1 MVQLLQGQ
9 TVGIDL
15 GTTYSALAQ
24 LNPDGLP
31 VSIPNADGATTTP
44 SVVLLGDSG
53 HVVVGPS
60 PERISVEKPENI
72 IEAIKRQMGSKTWF
86 KEYQGKK
93 LTPEFISG
101 LILKK
106 LKQDAERTIGPIANA
121 VVTVPYYFNDLRR
134 KATQDAGK
142 IAGLNVIDII
152 NEPTAATLAY
162 AWMKGE
168 LGRVGALAHEKTIM
182 VYDLGGGTFDV
193 TVVRYSPT
201 HFRVL
206 ATDGDVMLGGID
218 WTNRIVEHVAEQF
231 RRKYG
236 SDPLADPETRLM
248 FTQECEQAKRA
259 LSAKAQ
265 VPVNLYFQGKSLT
278 VAVTR
283 GDFQRMT
290 ADLLQRTR
298 DTTELVLQQSGV
310 DVGQLDE
317 VVLVGGS
324 THMPAVYDMLKE
336 VSGRSPS
343 RELNPDEAVAQG
355 ACIHAAILE
364 ARETGGGSRL
374 AQAVIKRLRAVS
386 ATDVNSHSLGVEITD
401 MVDRS
406 KKSNHIM
413 IPRNT
418 PIPYSIS
425 QRFTTNVPNQQRIR
439 VRVLQGEVA
448 DVSACTVI
456 GDFQISNLPPGLP
469 AGSPVEVS
477 YKYDANGRILAEARE
492 LTGNRQAHLEIVR
505 DGGLS
510 DSGLEAFEQLA
521 REYAVE

>member
-1 MVQLLQGQ
+1 MKLLEGN
-9 TVGIDL
+9 TIGIDL
-15 GTTYSALAQ
+15 GTTYSSLAQ
-24 LNPDGLP
+24 LDPEGKP
-31 VSIPNADGATTTP
+31 VSVPNSDGKTTTP
-44 SVVLLGDSG
+44 SIVLLGESG
-53 HVVVGPS
+53 HVIVGPS
-60 PERISVEKPENI
+60 PERVSVEPPENVV
-72 IEAIKRQMGSKTWF
+72 EAIKRQMGSKNWF

-93 LTPEFISG
+93 LTPEFISA

-106 LKQDAERTIGPIANA
+106 LKQDSEQVIGPIANA
-121 VVTVPYYFNDLRR
+121 VITVPYYFNDLRR
-134 KATQDAGK
+134 KATQDAGR
-142 IAGLNVIDII
+142 IAGFNVIDII

-162 AWMKGE
+162 AWMRGE
-168 LGRVGALAHEKTIM
+168 LGRPDLGKQEKTIM

-193 TVVRYSPT
+193 TVVRYTPT

-236 SDPLADPETRLM
+236 SDPLADPETRM
-248 FTQECEQAKRA
+248 VFTQECEQAKRT
-259 LSAKAQ
+259 LSEKAQ
-265 VPVNLYFQGKSLT
+265 VPVNLYFQGKQLT

-310 DVGQLDE
+310 EIGQLDE

-324 THMPAVYDMLKE
+324 THMPAVFDMLKE
-336 VSGRSPS
+336 VSGRNPS

-355 ACIHAAILE
+355 AALHAAILE
-364 ARETGGGSRL
+364 ARETGGASRM
-374 AQAVIKRLRAVS
+374 AQAVIKRLRSVT

-401 MVDRS
+401 ARDRH
-406 KKSNHIM
+406 KTNHIM

-418 PIPYSIS
+418 PIPYMIS
-425 QRFTTNVPNQQRIR
+425 QKFTTTAQNQQRIR
-439 VRVLQGEVA
+439 VRVVQGEVP
-448 DVSACTVI
+448 DISACAVI
-456 GDFQISNLPPGLP
+456 GDFTITDLPANLP
-469 AGSPVEVS
+469 AGAPVDVTYS
-477 YKYDANGRILAEARE
+477 YEANGRIKVSARE
-492 LTGNRQAHLEIVR
+492 LTGGRQASTEIVR
-505 DGGLS
+505 DSGLT

-521 REYAVE
+521 REYQVE

>member
-1 MVQLLQGQ
+1 MKLLEGQ
-9 TVGIDL
+9 TIGIDL

-24 LNPDGLP
+24 LDVEGRPISVPNSDGK
-31 VSIPNADGATTTP
+31 TTTP
-44 SVVLLGDSG
+44 SVVILGEQG
-53 HVVVGPS
+53 HVIVGPS
-60 PERISVEKPENI
+60 PERVSVEPPDNI
-72 IEAIKRQMGSKTWF
+72 VEAIKRQMGNKNWS

-93 LTPEFISG
+93 LTPEFISA

-106 LKQDAERTIGPIANA
+106 LKQDCERTIGPIANA
-121 VVTVPYYFNDLRR
+121 VITVPYYFNDLRR

-162 AWMKGE
+162 AWMRGE
-168 LGRVGALAHEKTIM
+168 LGRSERREEEKTIM

-193 TVVRYSPT
+193 TVVTYTPT

-236 SDPLADPETRLM
+236 SDPLADPETRLV
-248 FTQECEQAKRA
+248 FTQECETAKRT

-265 VPVNLYFQGKSLT
+265 VPVNLYFQGKTLT

-310 DVGQLDE
+310 EVGQLDE

-324 THMPAVYDMLKE
+324 THMPAVYDMLKQ
-336 VSGRSPS
+336 VTGRNPS
-343 RELNPDEAVAQG
+343 RELNPDEAVA
-355 ACIHAAILE
+355 
-364 ARETGGGSRL
+364 
-374 AQAVIKRLRAVS
+374 
-386 ATDVNSHSLGVEITD
+386 
-401 MVDRS
+401 
-406 KKSNHIM
+406 
-413 IPRNT
+413 
-418 PIPYSIS
+418 
-425 QRFTTNVPNQQRIR
+425 
-439 VRVLQGEVA
+439 
-448 DVSACTVI
+448 
-456 GDFQISNLPPGLP
+456 
-469 AGSPVEVS
+469 
-477 YKYDANGRILAEARE
+477 
-492 LTGNRQAHLEIVR
+492 
-505 DGGLS
+505 
-510 DSGLEAFEQLA
+510 
-521 REYAVE
+521 

>member
-1 MVQLLQGQ
+1 MKLLEGH

-24 LNPDGLP
+24 LDSEGRPI
-31 VSIPNADGATTTP
+31 SIPNADGNTTTP
-44 SVVLLGDSG
+44 SIVLLGESG
-53 HVVVGPS
+53 HVIVGPS
-60 PERISVEKPENI
+60 PERVSVEPPENI
-72 IEAIKRQMGSKTWF
+72 VEAIKRQMGSKTWF

-93 LTPEFISG
+93 LTPEFISA

-106 LKQDAERTIGPIANA
+106 LKQDCERSIGPIANA
-121 VVTVPYYFNDLRR
+121 VITVPYYFNDLRR
-134 KATQDAGK
+134 KATQDAGR

-162 AWMKGE
+162 AWMRGE
-168 LGRVGALAHEKTIM
+168 LGRTERREDEKTIM

-193 TVVRYSPT
+193 TVVNYTPT

-236 SDPLADPETRLM
+236 SDPLADPETRLV
-248 FTQECEQAKRA
+248 FTQECEQAKRG
-259 LSAKAQ
+259 LSSKAQ
-265 VPVNLYFQGKSLT
+265 IPVSLYFEGKTLT

-283 GDFQRMT
+283 GDFERMT
-290 ADLLQRTR
+290 GDLLQRTR

-310 DVGQLDE
+310 EIGRLDE

-324 THMPAVYDMLKE
+324 THMPAVFDMLRE
-336 VSGRSPS
+336 VSGRTPS

-355 ACIHAAILE
+355 AAIHAAILE
-364 ARETGGGSRL
+364 ARETGGSSRM
-374 AQAVIKRLRAVS
+374 AQAVIKRLRSVS

-401 MVDRS
+401 TRDRRL
-406 KKSNHIM
+406 KRNHIM

-418 PIPYSIS
+418 AIPYTIS
-425 QRFTTNVPNQQRIR
+425 QRFTTNVANQQRIR
-439 VRVLQGEVA
+439 VRLLQGEVP
-448 DVSACTVI
+448 DVSACAVI
-456 GDFQISNLPPGLP
+456 GDFTITDLPPNLP
-469 AGSPVEVS
+469 AGSPVELTYS
-477 YKYDANGRILAEARE
+477 YEANGRIKAEAKE
-492 LTGNRQAHLEIVR
+492 LTGGRQAATEIVR

-510 DSGLEAFEQLA
+510 DTGLDAFEQLA
-521 REYAVE
+521 RDYKVE

>member
-1 MVQLLQGQ
+1 MKLLEGQ
-9 TVGIDL
+9 TIGIDL

-24 LNPDGLP
+24 LDNEGRPI
-31 VSIPNADGATTTP
+31 SIANADGKTTTP
-44 SVVLLGDSG
+44 SVVLLGESG
-53 HVVVGPS
+53 HVIVGPS
-60 PERISVEKPENI
+60 PERISVENPDNVV
-72 IEAIKRQMGSKTWF
+72 EAIKRQMGSKTWH
-86 KEYQGKK
+86 KVYQGKK
-93 LTPEFISG
+93 LTPEFISA

-106 LKQDAERTIGPIANA
+106 LKQDAEQHIGAIANA
-121 VVTVPYYFNDLRR
+121 VITVPYYFNDLRR
-134 KATQDAGK
+134 KATQDSGR

-162 AWMKGE
+162 AWMRGE
-168 LGRVGALAHEKTIM
+168 LGRTDLARIEKTIM

-193 TVVRYSPT
+193 TVVRYTPT

-236 SDPLADPETRLM
+236 SDPLADPETRM
-248 FTQECEQAKRA
+248 VFTQECEAAKRE

-265 VPVNLYFQGKSLT
+265 VPVNLYFQGKTLT

-283 GDFQRMT
+283 GDFERMT

-310 DVGQLDE
+310 EIGALDE

-324 THMPAVYDMLKE
+324 THMPAVYDMLKG
-336 VSGRSPS
+336 VTGRPPS

-355 ACIHAAILE
+355 AAIHAAILE
-364 ARETGGGSRL
+364 ARETGGSSRM
-374 AQAVIKRLRAVS
+374 AQAVIKRLRAVT

-401 MVDRS
+401 VQDRRL
-406 KKSNHIM
+406 KSNHIM

-418 PIPYSIS
+418 PIPYTIS
-425 QRFTTNVPNQQRIR
+425 QRFMTNVPNQQRIR
-439 VRVLQGEVA
+439 VRLLQGEVP
-448 DVSACTVI
+448 DITACTVI
-456 GDFQISNLPPGLP
+456 GDFQITNLPPNLP
-469 AGSPVEVS
+469 QGSPVELTYS
-477 YKYDANGRILAEARE
+477 YDSNGRIRAEARE
-492 LTGNRQAHLEIVR
+492 LTGNRQASAEIVR
-505 DGGLS
+505 DGGVS
-510 DSGLEAFEQLA
+510 DTGLDAFEQLA
-521 REYAVE
+521 REYQVE

>member
-1 MVQLLQGQ
+1 
-9 TVGIDL
+9 
-15 GTTYSALAQ
+15 
-24 LNPDGLP
+24 
-31 VSIPNADGATTTP
+31 
-44 SVVLLGDSG
+44 
-53 HVVVGPS
+53 
-60 PERISVEKPENI
+60 
-72 IEAIKRQMGSKTWF
+72 
-86 KEYQGKK
+86 
-93 LTPEFISG
+93 
-101 LILKK
+101 
-106 LKQDAERTIGPIANA
+106 
-121 VVTVPYYFNDLRR
+121 
-134 KATQDAGK
+134 
-142 IAGLNVIDII
+142 
-152 NEPTAATLAY
+152 
-162 AWMKGE
+162 
-168 LGRVGALAHEKTIM
+168 
-182 VYDLGGGTFDV
+182 
-193 TVVRYSPT
+193 
-201 HFRVL
+201 
-206 ATDGDVMLGGID
+206 
-218 WTNRIVEHVAEQF
+218 
-231 RRKYG
+231 
-236 SDPLADPETRLM
+236 
-248 FTQECEQAKRA
+248 
-259 LSAKAQ
+259 
-265 VPVNLYFQGKSLT
+265 
-278 VAVTR
+278 
-283 GDFQRMT
+283 
-290 ADLLQRTR
+290 
-298 DTTELVLQQSGV
+298 
-310 DVGQLDE
+310 
-317 VVLVGGS
+317 
-324 THMPAVYDMLKE
+324 MLKE

>member
-1 MVQLLQGQ
+1 MVKLQDGQ

-15 GTTYSALAQ
+15 GTTFSALAQ
-24 LNPDGLP
+24 LDPEGRP
-31 VSIPNADGATTTP
+31 ISIPNADDSTTTP
-44 SVVLLGDSG
+44 SIVLLGESG

-60 PERISVEKPENI
+60 PQRVAVEPPENVI
-72 IEAIKRQMGSKTWF
+72 DAIKRQMGNKAWF

-93 LTPEFISG
+93 LTPEFVSA

-106 LKQDAERTIGPIANA
+106 LKQDCEQRIGPIVNA
-121 VVTVPYYFNDLRR
+121 VITVPYYFNDMRR
-134 KATQDAGK
+134 KATQDAGR

-168 LGRVGALAHEKTIM
+168 LGRADLKQSEKTIM

-193 TVVRYSPT
+193 TVVRYTPT
-201 HFRVL
+201 NFRVL

-236 SDPLADPETRLM
+236 SDPLADPETKLL
-248 FTQECEQAKRA
+248 FTQECEEAKRQ
-259 LSAKAQ
+259 LSQKAQ
-265 VPVNLYFQGKSLT
+265 VPVNLYHEGKTLT
-278 VAVTR
+278 LAITR
-283 GDFQRMT
+283 GDFERMT

-310 DVGQLDE
+310 EIGQLDD

-324 THMPAVYDMLKE
+324 THMPAVFKMLSE
-336 VSGRSPS
+336 VSGKTPS

-364 ARETGGGSRL
+364 ARETGGESRL
-374 AQAVIKRLRAVS
+374 GQAVIKRLRSVS
-386 ATDVNSHSLGVEITD
+386 ATDVNSHSLGIEVTD
-401 MVDRS
+401 PGDRAR
-406 KKSNHIM
+406 KINHIM
-413 IPRNT
+413 IARNT
-418 PIPYSIS
+418 AIPYKIS
-425 QRFTTNVPNQQRIR
+425 QKFTTNIDNQQRVR

-448 DVSACTVI
+448 DIGACSVI
-456 GDFQISNLPPGLP
+456 GDFHITNLP
-469 AGSPVEVS
+469 AGLPKGSPIEIS
-477 YKYDANGRILAEARE
+477 YSYEADGRIRAEARE
-492 LTGNRQAHLEIVR
+492 LTGGRQAQLEIVR
-505 DGGLS
+505 DSGLS
-510 DSGLEAFEQLA
+510 DAGLDAFEALA
-521 REYAVE
+521 REYHIE

>member
-1 MVQLLQGQ
+1 MKLLEGQ
-9 TVGIDL
+9 TIGIDL

-24 LNPDGLP
+24 LDVEGRPI
-31 VSIPNADGATTTP
+31 SIPNSDGKTTTP
-44 SVVLLGDSG
+44 SIVLLGESG
-53 HVVVGPS
+53 HVIVGPS
-60 PERISVEKPENI
+60 PERVSVEPPDNV
-72 IEAIKRQMGSKTWF
+72 IEAIKRQMGNKNWA
-86 KEYQGKK
+86 KEYMGKK
-93 LTPEFISG
+93 LTPEFISA

-106 LKQDAERTIGPIANA
+106 LKQDSESTIGPIANA
-121 VVTVPYYFNDLRR
+121 VITVPYYFNDLRR
-134 KATQDAGK
+134 KATQDAGR

-168 LGRVGALAHEKTIM
+168 LGRTEAGSKEKTIM

-193 TVVRYSPT
+193 TVVRYTPT

-236 SDPLADPETRLM
+236 SDPLADAETKLQ
-248 FTQECEQAKRA
+248 FTQECETSKRQ
-259 LSAKAQ
+259 LSSKAQ
-265 VPVNLYFQGKSLT
+265 VPVNLYFQGKTLT
-278 VAVTR
+278 VAITR
-283 GDFQRMT
+283 GDFERMT
-290 ADLLQRTR
+290 GDLLQRTR

-310 DVGQLDE
+310 AVGQLDE

-336 VSGRSPS
+336 VCGRVPS

-355 ACIHAAILE
+355 AAIHAAILE
-364 ARETGGGSRL
+364 ARETGGSGRL
-374 AQAVIKRLRAVS
+374 AQAVIKRLRSVT

-401 MVDRS
+401 TKDRRV
-406 KKSNHIM
+406 KSNHIM

-418 PIPYSIS
+418 PIPYKIS

-439 VRVLQGEVA
+439 VRLLQGEVS

-456 GDFQISNLPPGLP
+456 GDFTITDLPQNLP
-469 AGSPVEVS
+469 AGSPVELTYS
-477 YKYDANGRILAEARE
+477 YDANGRIVAEARE
-492 LTGNRQAHLEIVR
+492 LTGNRQARTEIVR
-505 DGGLS
+505 D
-510 DSGLEAFEQLA
+510 SGLNDAGLDAFEQLA
-521 REYAVE
+521 REYQVE